1 MILVHLWTEHSQQ
14 HNCFL
19 LTAGGKL
26 SGSIAN
32 SRQSQLSFMQQP
44 SNQPP
49 ITALSSTAERLQQSE
64 RDFTLETW
72 TLEVAAKES
81 PERKCLLNKI
91 SCLLVSQRKG
101 CLHITR
107 ANKIAVGR
115 LQCDS
120 CYPTD
125 ILAPNSQLLSFVV
138 LSKRAAIKESI
149 AMGSVTAHC
158 TLQTPA
164 VYYGAWWNT
173 NRVSNGAFRKSSE
186 REGRT
191 CLFSLLSWLS
201 SGTTVTL
208 SPSDKSN
215 ERLSPEMGPRWWGP
229 PFQLRKT
236 KLGIILHI
244 KEI

>member
-14 HNCFL
+14 RNCFL

-49 ITALSSTAERLQQSE
+49 IPALSSTAERLQKSE

-101 CLHITR
+101 CLHIIR

-125 ILAPNSQLLSFVV
+125 ILAPNSRLLSFVV
-138 LSKRAAIKESI
+138 LSKRAAIIQGKYCHGERYSSLHL
-149 AMGSVTAHC
+149 ADTC
-158 TLQTPA
+158 CLLRC
-164 VYYGAWWNT
+164 WWNT
-173 NRVSNGAFRKSSE
+173 NRVSNSAFRKSSE

-229 PFQLRKT
+229 RHYLSSYGRQNWELFYT
-236 KLGIILHI
+236 
-244 KEI
+244 